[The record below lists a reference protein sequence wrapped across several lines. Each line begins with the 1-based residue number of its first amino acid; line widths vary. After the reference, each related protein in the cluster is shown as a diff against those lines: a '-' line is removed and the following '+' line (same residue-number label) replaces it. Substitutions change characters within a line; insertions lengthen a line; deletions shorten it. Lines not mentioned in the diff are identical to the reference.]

1 MNVTKA
7 AVVSISGQPSPVQN
21 MVDLKQLDSVEYSK
35 CLGSL
40 LMNDA
45 SSTHIELNSGL
56 SW

>member
-7 AVVSISGQPSPVQN
+7 AVVRISGQPSPVQN

-45 SSTHIELNSGL
+45 SSTHMELNSGL